1 MGLKSRITKIEAKV
15 GGKAPVEFV
24 CTFSGD
30 PEAEQK
36 KQKAIEAYHRK
47 YGSLENL
54 TFICTHCPEPLPLP
68 EGLRP
73 AKQSI

>member
-1 MGLKSRITKIEAKV
+1 LSLKNRVVKIEQKL
-15 GGKAPVEFV
+15 GKPGEAPVEIV
-24 CTFSGD
+24 CIYSGD

-54 TFICTHCPEPLPLP
+54 TIVRTHCPEPLLLP
-68 EGLRP
+68 ERLI
-73 AKQSI
+73 KN